1 MLMPLSESS
10 VAEELGKRAVVEGL
24 EEVSEQ
30 AAIDAA
36 KGIVDTFSYLGLT
49 GKQGSFGGF
58 SNVFSKAGLENYI
71 AVMKDVDF
79 WKSLWLTIRYMV
91 ISVLL
96 VNAIAFM
103 LALLVTG
110 KIRGKNFFR
119 AGFFIPNL
127 IGGII
132 LGYIWQFVF
141 DKALVFI
148 LNRIGIDSISML
160 STEVGAFWALVIVT
174 VWQYSGYMM
183 LIYIAGL
190 TGVSTDLLEAGKIDG
205 CTDHQTTRYIV
216 LPLMTQS
223 FTICLFLTITRC
235 FMVYDLNLSLTA
247 GGPYGSTTLAAMS
260 VYEKAFAAKQ
270 YGQGQTEAVVLFII
284 TAIVAVAQAR
294 MGKSKEVEA

>member
-1 MLMPLSESS
+1 MQREKTFGQKLRLYLMFAGPATFAFL
-10 VAEELGKRAVVEGL
+10 AVVIIPFLYGAFL
-24 EEVSEQ
+24 TFTSWDG
-30 AAIDAA
+30 ISNA
-36 KGIVDTFSYLGLT
+36 KPFV
-49 GKQGSFGGF
+49 
-58 SNVFSKAGLENYI
+58 GLENYI
-71 AVMKDVDF
+71 AVMKDTDF

-91 ISVLL
+91 ISVIL

-148 LNRIGIDSISML
+148 LNQIGIDSISML

-284 TAIVAVAQAR
+284 TAIVAVAQAK